1 MPRQDTARR
10 IGRRAKAAVRVEGH
24 SGQRSVPSPV
34 RLPRLPRLPPA
45 WLPPLLCDL
54 PGAGQRRRALT
65 LAALAGL
72 AVALRS
78 WPPFLWLPGW
88 VVGLLLLL
96 AVAELLRWLWRP
108 RRWR

>member
-1 MPRQDTARR
+1 MQ
-10 IGRRAKAAVRVEGH
+10 VEGH
-24 SGQRSVPSPV
+24 SGHRSVPSPV
-34 RLPRLPRLPPA
+34 RLPRLPRLSPT
-45 WLPPLLCDL
+45 WLLTWLSPLLRDL

-72 AVALRS
+72 ALALRA

-96 AVAELLRWLWRP
+96 TVADLLRWLWRP
-108 RRWR
+108 HRWR